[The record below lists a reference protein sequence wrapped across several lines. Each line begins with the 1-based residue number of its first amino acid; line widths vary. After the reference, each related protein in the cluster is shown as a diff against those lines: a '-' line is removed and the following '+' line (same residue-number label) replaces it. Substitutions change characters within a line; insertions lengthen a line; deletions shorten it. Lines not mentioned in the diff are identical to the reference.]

1 MKAFYTLLGCIVWN
15 RVMETVKR
23 IQSLSDEEFNR
34 MVQSVGPEEK
44 KMAITIRRIGGQD
57 NG

>member
-1 MKAFYTLLGCIVWN
+1 MKAFYTLLGYIVWN
-15 RVMETVKR
+15 RVIETVKR

-44 KMAITIRRIGGQD
+44 KMAITIRCVGRLG
-57 NG
+57 

>member
-1 MKAFYTLLGCIVWN
+1 MKAFYILLGCIVWN
-15 RVMETVKR
+15 RVIETVKR

-44 KMAITIRRIGGQD
+44 EMAITIRCIGRLG
-57 NG
+57 